1 MAENEFGGEEMIFS
15 EIESSQLEHEKILD
29 YKEQNDILDYEEQND
44 ILDYDHCSCDYLCS
58 ALLQSHSF
66 MNFRPS
72 VSNGYFNRDAPTS
85 KLSMVMVR

>member
-1 MAENEFGGEEMIFS
+1 MWCKDA
-15 EIESSQLEHEKILD
+15 LILNCH
-29 YKEQNDILDYEEQND
+29 KND

-72 VSNGYFNRDAPTS
+72 VSNGYLNWDALTS
-85 KLSMVMVR
+85 KLSMLMVRWRGS